1 MKCWYSQSW
10 NFALLFF
17 FLLLSHLSFSLCCSC
32 HPLSGECT
40 CSAGW
45 TGLYCNET
53 CPPGYY
59 GEGCML
65 LCSCTN
71 GADCHPVSGACI
83 CAPGFTVSTLTAIWL
98 YISQR
103 SCFIV
108 IWDMFFRYLFFSHLT
123 FTWGV
128 YLILVR
134 ANMPNTHTIMLH
146 KPTKSQH
153 PLTDRRKRKRGRI
166 IKHLKKQNTLNVW
179 FKKKKKS
186 WTCCH
191 FAPF

>member
-10 NFALLFF
+10 NFASLFF

-71 GADCHPVSGACI
+71 GADCHPVTGACI
-83 CAPGFTVSTLTAIWL
+83 CAPGFMVSIRYPHCYLIVFKSVPAIMVIF
-98 YISQR
+98 YCYFRFVI
-103 SCFIV
+103 CFIV
-108 IWDMFFRYLFFSHLT
+108 IYFIFIWP
-123 FTWGV
+123 
-128 YLILVR
+128 LVGLMRSKYSFWERQHAKMLEQLCYTNLHR
-134 ANMPNTHTIMLH
+134 ANIY
-146 KPTKSQH
+146 
-153 PLTDRRKRKRGRI
+153 
-166 IKHLKKQNTLNVW
+166 
-179 FKKKKKS
+179 
-186 WTCCH
+186 
-191 FAPF
+191 